1 MVVQIRQ
8 LLFVYGV
15 YFHVSKMLGFDY

>member
-8 LLFVYGV
+8 KY
-15 YFHVSKMLGFDY
+15 YRY